1 MMFFYNWLYDQPDGF
16 EYNYY
21 LYSMIPN
28 ARFKV
33 NSINYDVGYLSELI
47 NISGPSVPGTG
58 PVPTAFYNMDYYVN
72 SNRYYDYATDTT
84 QGVGK
89 YEGLFSVRNAYFYLA
104 NSGIRDF
111 FVESDVL
118 VDFRKQ
124 SIAEG
129 GKHYDPY
136 RYTDYI
142 AMFDMNP
149 AIMGKLSEYI
159 YDYSLSVSKLYNQ
172 YFSAGSIQSRYYNPA
187 VSKLCYTYLPDRI
200 IYSLPQQDEAI
211 KDSWSI
217 YLINNYKEF
226 KGQISGVKSINKS
239 GIFITFKNESPLM
252 YQGVDTLE
260 TDLNTKITIGDGGLF
275 SQPQQSVSNADK
287 AYEYGS
293 SQNRLSVISTPLGIY
308 YMSQNQG
315 RVFTFGQGLEEIS
328 QAGLKWWFIL
338 YMPYQLT
345 EDFPSYPWQDNPVA
359 GIGCQSTYDSS
370 SNILYF
376 AKKDYKLK
384 DLYKGR
390 VEYIPI
396 NPDGTGDAFILD
408 NNQNSRFLLGDPFLF
423 ENASWTLSFDPKSKF
438 WISFHDWHPDL
449 LLPTKDIFLSTKENG
464 FWKHNY
470 ICDDF
475 CNFYGQ
481 QFGWEIEFPIVTGQA
496 VMTTRSVEYALE
508 CYRRNSGSC
517 IDQHHVLDYNFDTA
531 VVYNTEQVSG
541 YLNLNLYPKNDV
553 ILSLQYPKLG
563 ANLSSYDILFAKE
576 EQKYRFNQ
584 FWDITRDRDEF
595 PINSNYPPTGPLI
608 PGTTI
613 LQGNYA
619 SENTWVTAA
628 DGYTRILN
636 PNNMDYNKSEL
647 QRKKFRHYLN
657 FLNLKRN
664 QCNDINM
671 ILKFSNYKTLN
682 SFR

>member
-1 MMFFYNWLYDQPDGF
+1 MQQISLVERSYLINQIAVTSCEQKLSDYNLQPIPWTCPIDQITYQFKTIQRTPIVFGGDTYINRYTEKNNMMFFYNWLYDQPDGF

-211 KDSWSI
+211 KDSWFGS
-217 YLINNYKEF
+217 F
-226 KGQISGVKSINKS
+226 KVENDEVWQMIKDGKVQGFSVE
-239 GIFITFKNESPLM
+239 GIF
-252 YQGVDTLE
+252 
-260 TDLNTKITIGDGGLF
+260 
-275 SQPQQSVSNADK
+275 
-287 AYEYGS
+287 
-293 SQNRLSVISTPLGIY
+293 
-308 YMSQNQG
+308 
-315 RVFTFGQGLEEIS
+315 
-328 QAGLKWWFIL
+328 
-338 YMPYQLT
+338 
-345 EDFPSYPWQDNPVA
+345 
-359 GIGCQSTYDSS
+359 
-370 SNILYF
+370 
-376 AKKDYKLK
+376 
-384 DLYKGR
+384 
-390 VEYIPI
+390 
-396 NPDGTGDAFILD
+396 
-408 NNQNSRFLLGDPFLF
+408 
-423 ENASWTLSFDPKSKF
+423 
-438 WISFHDWHPDL
+438 
-449 LLPTKDIFLSTKENG
+449 
-464 FWKHNY
+464 
-470 ICDDF
+470 
-475 CNFYGQ
+475 
-481 QFGWEIEFPIVTGQA
+481 
-496 VMTTRSVEYALE
+496 
-508 CYRRNSGSC
+508 
-517 IDQHHVLDYNFDTA
+517 
-531 VVYNTEQVSG
+531 
-541 YLNLNLYPKNDV
+541 
-553 ILSLQYPKLG
+553 
-563 ANLSSYDILFAKE
+563 
-576 EQKYRFNQ
+576 
-584 FWDITRDRDEF
+584 
-595 PINSNYPPTGPLI
+595 
-608 PGTTI
+608 
-613 LQGNYA
+613 
-619 SENTWVTAA
+619 
-628 DGYTRILN
+628 
-636 PNNMDYNKSEL
+636 
-647 QRKKFRHYLN
+647 
-657 FLNLKRN
+657 
-664 QCNDINM
+664 
-671 ILKFSNYKTLN
+671 NYKTQSKEEKMMQDIIDILKEV
-682 SFR
+682 S